1 MGMQNNMV
9 PYYRRCTRSR
19 SRCPTTPHKPKMT
32 DPVSSWKL
40 GEIVEAEGG
49 LQFTGL
55 TVQGGPIILTLVGC
69 VAPFEPSSYQ
79 AESLVKNL
87 DLRLDKLTEEKLEC
101 MQACVAEKFSQPRYK
116 ADAFK
121 PFLHKK
127 EEYPANLRT
136 KLQTTGLT
144 KTRFWDSNKKLT
156 EPPESYA
163 GATFEAKVMLK
174 GIWYAESAWGLS
186 LHATDLM
193 LTKDSPIPECPF

>member
-9 PYYRRCTRSR
+9 PYDRRCARSR
-19 SRCPTTPHKPKMT
+19 SPTTPPKPKMT
-32 DPVSSWKL
+32 DPVSKWKL

-49 LQFTGL
+49 LQFAGL

-69 VAPFEPSSYQ
+69 VAPFEPSSWQ
-79 AESLVKNL
+79 EESLVENL
-87 DLRLDKLTEEKLEC
+87 DLRLDKLTEETLEC
-101 MQACVAEKFSQPRYK
+101 MQACIAEQYRLPKYK

-127 EEYPANLRT
+127 EDYPANLRA

-163 GATFEAKVMLK
+163 GGTFEAKVLLK
-174 GIWYAESAWGLS
+174 GIWYAESAWGVS
-186 LHATDLM
+186 LQTTDLM
-193 LTKDSPIPECPF
+193 LTREAPIPDCPF